1 MATYGATKY
10 RQSTYGADKPCGCCC
25 RPVINLTVI
34 IKKLVV
40 RVTSDEIER

>member
-25 RPVINLTVI
+25 RPIVNITVI
-34 IKKLVV
+34 VKRLVLCV
-40 RVTSDEIER
+40 KPERMEK